1 MLRDVVA
8 AVRAGGSGDPET
20 NSALAQVIEKARKM
34 SVPKARIINAI
45 RIGLGEGSSGKAT
58 FIMEITGADG
68 LGMLLETGGDN
79 PRRSLPEI
87 KRILTKGSLILS
99 KEGSATW
106 LFDKRGRYV
115 LFISG
120 KLSKS

>member
-1 MLRDVVA
+1 M
-8 AVRAGGSGDPET
+8 RAGGSGDPET
-20 NSALAQVIEKARKM
+20 NSALAQVMEKARKM

-45 RIGLGEGSSGKAT
+45 RIGLGEGSSGKAS
-58 FIMEITGADG
+58 FVMEITGADG

-87 KRILTKGSLILS
+87 KRILTKGSLVLS

-106 LFDKRGRYV
+106 LFDKRGMA
-115 LFISG
+115 
-120 KLSKS
+120 LSYTMR